1 MRIDKLLAHSG
12 YGTRKEV
19 RKLLKGK
26 QVTVDGKTITKQG
39 FHVDPELN
47 VITVQGD
54 EVHYQKYVYLM
65 LNKPMDY
72 ITATYDAHDLT
83 VIDLVPL
90 EYRHYEL
97 SPVGRLDKDTE
108 GLILLTN
115 DGKLN
120 HLLTAPKSNIWKTYE
135 AIVSGIVTAE
145 HVDQFK
151 RGVVIDD
158 GYQTKDANL
167 EVIDKMANESTIRLS
182 ITEGKFHQVKR
193 MFRAIGMEVMYL
205 RRTHIGELALDEHLS
220 LGEIRHLNE
229 AEMQWI
235 HNIKEGE

>member
-19 RKLLKGK
+19 RKLLRAK
-26 QVTVDGKTITKQG
+26 QVKVDGKTITKQG
-39 FHVDPELN
+39 FHVDPESS
-47 VITVQGD
+47 VITVLGD

-65 LNKPMDY
+65 LNKPKDY
-72 ITATYDAHDLT
+72 ITATYDPYDLT

-90 EYRHYEL
+90 EYSHFQL

-120 HLLTAPKSNIWKTYE
+120 HILTSPKSNIWKTYE
-135 AIVSGIVTAE
+135 ATVSGSVTIK
-145 HVDQFK
+145 HVEQFR
-151 RGVVIDD
+151 RGVILDD
-158 GYQTKDANL
+158 GYKTEEAML
-167 EVIDKMANESTIRLS
+167 EIIDLIEGESTIRLS

-193 MFRAIGMEVMYL
+193 MFRAIDMEVTYL
-205 RRTHIGELALDEHLS
+205 KRTQIGNISLDEQLS
-220 LGEIRHLNE
+220 LGEVRHLNKK
-229 AEMQWI
+229 EMQWI